1 MAEKPMMDNK
11 GYIDVQSALK
21 LKEAEGRVERE
32 RREAEGR
39 VEVDKLNAES
49 DAKFRE
55 LLIRESAKETAS
67 KHLAKFAGF
76 YLTFLVCTFIFSIQF
91 VPETSIAVVAGLIT
105 LVVTN
110 LSTILKGIVENG
122 ENKEL
127 EEEKAKKRQKEG
139 LIK

>member
-1 MAEKPMMDNK
+1 MEKPTMDNK

-49 DAKFRE
+49 DAMFRE

-122 ENKEL
+122 DDKEDATPGTSPKPVKTKL
-127 EEEKAKKRQKEG
+127 Q
-139 LIK
+139 

>member
-1 MAEKPMMDNK
+1 MPEKPMINEK
-11 GYIDVQSALK
+11 GYIDVNSALK
-21 LKEAEGRVERE
+21 LKEAEGRVE
-32 RREAEGR
+32 
-39 VEVDKLNAES
+39 VDKMNAES

-122 ENKEL
+122 DKG
-127 EEEKAKKRQKEG
+127 EEELHEEAKKRG

>member
-1 MAEKPMMDNK
+1 MEKPMMDNK

-21 LKEAEGRVERE
+21 LK
-32 RREAEGR
+32 EAEGR

-67 KHLAKFAGF
+67 KHLAKFAGL
-76 YLTFLVCTFIFSIQF
+76 YLTFLVVTFIFSIQF
-91 VPETSIAVVAGLIT
+91 VPESSIAVVAGLIT

-110 LSTILKGIVENG
+110 LSTILKGIVEDG
-122 ENKEL
+122 QQR
-127 EEEKAKKRQKEG
+127 EEELLKAANGNTKKPPHQETK
-139 LIK
+139 LS

>member
-1 MAEKPMMDNK
+1 MEKPMMDNK

-32 RREAEGR
+32 TKEAEGR

-76 YLTFLVCTFIFSIQF
+76 YLTFLVCMFIFSIQF

-122 ENKEL
+122 DREDTPTENKGTKSKL
-127 EEEKAKKRQKEG
+127 Q
-139 LIK
+139 